1 MASAEQKYRQEDKYR
16 LLDTSQRNKFYTEI
30 VVFLGYVSDN
40 GIVYEAKANKT
51 LRLLQTFKRNLGD
64 DKNNFINLKEYT
76 ENMTTTSLAE
86 WEQNMKDL
94 GASEAMIKEHHENIT
109 KASEKMKTFL
119 QETKYEAD
127 VISGLTSKYFFFL
140 LLILII
146 SAQNINLKLSAIS
159 MLLLRS
165 V

>member
-1 MASAEQKYRQEDKYR
+1 MGRQEDKYR

-76 ENMTTTSLAE
+76 ENMTTTSLVE

-127 VISGLTSKYFFFL
+127 VISGLTIAGQGFRGLGDL
-140 LLILII
+140 LGTAEEITDFVLHDIEDAPKN
-146 SAQNINLKLSAIS
+146 SNEK
-159 MLLLRS
+159 
-165 V
+165 